1 MAYGDINIQKLSVG
15 NLDLTNNGPGLQMA
29 SMDIYE
35 DILNPMGPVGEI
47 RVVDAIDALG
57 KTNIS
62 GKENVDI
69 SFSGNDIFGF
79 GNKSFKFKL
88 LQNSDLDDNSQ
99 TNYGSSHNKQY
110 TLKMVRPELI
120 NSQGNYVKKSYN
132 SLTSDMV
139 QDIVKN
145 NFKSEAPVEI
155 KDSTKG
161 QRRIIFHE
169 EHPAEA
175 LAKLNNEH
183 VSGQNESSLY
193 TLFMTDDNGQQ
204 KYVFSTYEE
213 LFKQAPVA
221 QLYQNATLG
230 AGASE
235 QDKQNNIIWF
245 KASDSFFTPT
255 RPLDKANQQSY
266 NLTTGKAYNVPPK
279 STTNFTVADSGN
291 KVYNNYQG
299 TGDERVPCRTTN
311 CALNNKNQ
319 PTYVADAR
327 AKRSAFFSH
336 LAQNAAELEI
346 PGNPNIKLGSMI
358 ELNIPGKADPIVSS
372 IGEKQ
377 MNGKALVVS
386 IRHKVKP
393 LGQSPRY
400 TMILRVVKA
409 SYKEQGGG
417 NG

>member
-1 MAYGDINIQKLSVG
+1 MAYADIDIKSLTIGNIDLSRP
-15 NLDLTNNGPGLQMA
+15 NGGLNMVT
-29 SMDIYE
+29 MDIYE
-35 DILNPMGPVGEI
+35 DILDPSGPTGEI
-47 RVVDAIDALG
+47 RVLDGIDALG
-57 KTNIS
+57 QTNLS
-62 GKENVDI
+62 GKEEAQIQFGVPGA
-69 SFSGNDIFGF
+69 FSNSR
-79 GNKSFKFKL
+79 SFKFKL
-88 LQNSDLDDNSQ
+88 MQNSDLDDGSQ
-99 TNYGSSHNKQY
+99 TNYGSRHYKTYN
-110 TLKMVRPELI
+110 LRLARPELI
-120 NSQGNYVKKSYN
+120 NAQGNYVKKSYN
-132 SLTSDMV
+132 SLTSDVV

-145 NFKSEAPVEI
+145 NLKSDLSVDV

-161 QRRIIFHE
+161 QRRFVFHE
-169 EHPAEA
+169 EHPIDA
-175 LAKLNNEH
+175 LNKLKHEH
-183 VSGQNESSLY
+183 VSAQNESSLY
-193 TLFMTDDNGQQ
+193 TLYMTDDGGQQ
-204 KYVFSTYEE
+204 KYVFSTFEE

-221 QLYQNATLG
+221 QLYQRSDLG
-230 AGASE
+230 TGVSDY
-235 QDKQNNIIWF
+235 DKQNSIIWF

-266 NLTTGKAYNVPPK
+266 NLTTGKAYNVPPQQ
-279 STTNFTVADSGN
+279 STNYTVADNGN
-291 KVYNNYQG
+291 KVYDNYQG
-299 TGDERVPCRTTN
+299 TGDEKVPCRTTN